1 MPQGTAATFSG
12 VGNPPLDAADKARW
26 FYKPDSALD
35 WRVWGQPE
43 LPCPA
48 IQQPNPLT
56 GVLEWQ
62 FTPLVTVVNAPNS
75 VAFYAD
81 TPSIDASQATQ
92 VTLPIQIDWQ
102 VLSGP
107 GGGCRFDPK
116 PVAAGITILGTPEFL
131 NRQGWICRVSGD
143 AGCDYVFMARVR
155 AVAPNTAAVLYTLR
169 MNMVVRVNSI
179 TLAAPGPNASLGN
192 FAG

>member
-1 MPQGTAATFSG
+1 MPQGTAVTFSG
-12 VGNPPLDAADKARW
+12 VGNPPLDAADKAVWHYRHES
-26 FYKPDSALD
+26 DLN

-48 IQQPNPLT
+48 NLQANPLT
-56 GVLEWQ
+56 NVVEWQ
-62 FTPLVTVVNAPNS
+62 YTPLVTVVNAPNS

-81 TPSIDASQATQ
+81 TPSADASQATQ
-92 VTLPIQIDWQ
+92 MVLPIQIDWQ

-116 PVAAGITILGTPEFL
+116 PVSAGVTILGTPENW
-131 NRQGWICRVSGD
+131 NRQGWICRISGD

-155 AVAPNTAAVLYTLR
+155 PVAPNTASVLYTFR
-169 MNMVVRVNSI
+169 MNMVVRCNS
-179 TLAAPGPNASLGN
+179 LALSAPGPNTALGN